1 MVKRDLLNFDG
12 IDRRDFEAIL
22 RLGCELKRKQNQ
34 GVPHAL
40 LAGKGLAMLFEK
52 PSLRTRVTFET
63 GMVQLGGHV
72 VFLAPGEVQLG
83 VRETPADCARSLSR
97 WVDIIVVRTFAQATI
112 EEMADSPTF
121 LMAANPNRMPFVE
134 AVKKTSLTLTSGGR
148 MEMFISRHSLMYFTI
163 FSWLP
168 RSLVRIEAMK

>member
-22 RLGCELKRKQNQ
+22 RLGSELKRKQKQ
-34 GVPHAL
+34 GIPHAL

-112 EEMADSPTF
+112 EEMA
-121 LMAANPNRMPFVE
+121 
-134 AVKKTSLTLTSGGR
+134 
-148 MEMFISRHSLMYFTI
+148 
-163 FSWLP
+163 
-168 RSLVRIEAMK
+168 